1 MSAVALVTGAGGF
14 VGPWLVP
21 LLQAAGH
28 RVVGVQK
35 PGLAVPDLGIE
46 WLEVELTDPRET
58 RGAIARV
65 RPACVVHLAALS
77 SPSEAR
83 EQPLEA
89 LRANYLA
96 VDSLLEALA
105 ADAPQARLLYVGTG
119 EIYGLRSRGAHPVDE
134 GVRPAP
140 PGTYSATKAAAEQR
154 ARLAAARG
162 LDVVCVRPFNHTGP
176 GRQPGFAEAAFARQ
190 IALIERGELDPPL
203 RVGNLESVRDFSDVR
218 DVVRAYLLL
227 LERGECGTVYNV
239 CSGQGHSMREV
250 LDVLLSWSSAH
261 PEVEVDPTLFRA
273 SAADAC
279 ALVGDP
285 GRLRALGWRAA
296 HSFEE
301 TLRDVLEDQRARA

>member
-21 LLQAAGH
+21 QLEAAGH
-28 RVVGVQK
+28 RVVGVEK

-46 WLEVELTDPRET
+46 WLEVELTDPQET
-58 RGAIARV
+58 RRAIARV
-65 RPACVVHLAALS
+65 HPACVVHLAALS
-77 SPSEAR
+77 NPSEAR
-83 EQPLEA
+83 ELPLEA

-96 VDSLLEALA
+96 VDGLLEALA
-105 ADAPQARLLYVGTG
+105 AEAPQARLLYVGTG
-119 EIYGLRSRGAHPVDE
+119 EIYGLGSRHAGPVDE
-134 GVRPAP
+134 GVRTAP

-154 ARLAAARG
+154 TQLAAARG

-176 GRQPGFAEAAFARQ
+176 GRQPSFAEAAFARQ
-190 IALIERGELDPPL
+190 IALIERGELRPPL

-218 DVVRAYLLL
+218 DVVRAYVLL
-227 LERGECGTVYNV
+227 LERGDGGAVYNE
-239 CSGQGHSMREV
+239 CSGRGRSMREV
-250 LDVLLSWSSAH
+250 LDVLLSWSSAE
-261 PEVEVDPTLFRA
+261 PDVEVDPALFRPTA
-273 SAADAC
+273 VDAC